1 MAAPDPRVTTA
12 DNPGRERILARIRK
26 ALERTAAA
34 PPPGPARPFFAPVTD
49 PLERFRLE
57 CEANKTELV
66 LATDA
71 VAVAAAIESILDS
84 LPAGEIFVQDSARLR
99 DAARSFV
106 TPRNLR
112 WSSQGAPSEAS
123 EATISECEVLVAL
136 TGSIVVSS
144 ACGGRGASVVAP
156 CHLVVARLEQLV
168 PDLETALARVREKG
182 LDAKNSFVGLITG
195 SSRTAD
201 IEKILV
207 LGAHGPRRLVLV
219 LQTGG

>member
-1 MAAPDPRVTTA
+1 MAAPDNRMPVA
-12 DNPGRERILARIRK
+12 ENPGRERILARVRK
-26 ALERTAAA
+26 ALEHAA
-34 PPPGPARPFFAPVTD
+34 PAPAAIPARPFFASVTD
-49 PLERFRLE
+49 PLERFQKE

-66 LATDA
+66 LATDP

-84 LPAGEIFVQDSARLR
+84 LPAGEIFVQDSPRLR
-99 DAARSFV
+99 DAAHSFV
-106 TPRNLR
+106 QPREVR
-112 WSSQGAPSEAS
+112 WSSQGAPSETS
-123 EATISECEVLVAL
+123 QATISECELLVAL
-136 TGSIVVSS
+136 TGSIVVSAS
-144 ACGGRGASVVAP
+144 CGGRGASVVAP

-168 PDLETALARVREKG
+168 PDLEAALAQVRELG
-182 LDAKNSFVGLITG
+182 VDAKNSFVGLITG

>member
-1 MAAPDPRVTTA
+1 MAAPDNRMTVVE
-12 DNPGRERILARIRK
+12 NPGRERILARIRK
-26 ALERTAAA
+26 ALEQAAPAA
-34 PPPGPARPFFAPVTD
+34 PPVPARPFFAPVTD
-49 PLERFRLE
+49 PLDRFRQE

-84 LPAGEIFVQDSARLR
+84 LPAGEIFVQDTARLR
-99 DAARSFV
+99 EAARFFV
-106 TPRNLR
+106 TPRELR
-112 WSSQGAPSEAS
+112 WSSQGAPNEAS
-123 EATISECEVLVAL
+123 QATVSECELLVAL
-136 TGSIVVSS
+136 TGSIVVSA

-156 CHLVVARLEQLV
+156 CHVVVARREQLV
-168 PDLETALARVREKG
+168 PDLETALAQVRQRAV
-182 LDAKNSFVGLITG
+182 DAHNSFVGLITG

-219 LQTGG
+219 LQTGV

>member
-1 MAAPDPRVTTA
+1 MAAPDNRVTA
-12 DNPGRERILARIRK
+12 VENPGRERILGRIRK
-26 ALERTAAA
+26 ALEQAA
-34 PPPGPARPFFAPVTD
+34 PALPPVPPRPFFAPVDD
-49 PLERFRLE
+49 PLERLHKE

-84 LPAGEIFVQDSARLR
+84 LPAGEIFVQDSPRLR
-99 DAARSFV
+99 EAARSFV
-106 TPRNLR
+106 TPRELR
-112 WSSQGAPSEAS
+112 WSSQGAPSETS
-123 EATISECEVLVAL
+123 QATVSECELLVAL
-136 TGSIVVSS
+136 TGSIVVSA

-156 CHLVVARLEQLV
+156 CHVVVARRDQLV
-168 PDLETALARVREKG
+168 PDLETALARVREIG
-182 LDAKNSFVGLITG
+182 VDARNSFVGLITG

-219 LQTGG
+219 LQTGR